1 MARHVLHVDMDAFYA
16 AVEQRD
22 DPTLRGHPVLVGGDR
37 RRGVV
42 TSASYEARVFGIHSA
57 MPMAVAITRCPG
69 AVVVRGRMDLY
80 VAVSRQI
87 RQIFRRFTPLVEPLS
102 LDEAFLDVTAST
114 ALFGPPPEIAEEVR
128 RAVRTEIGLTAS
140 AGVGPNKFIAKIA
153 SDLAKPDGL
162 LVVAPDA
169 VEAFLYPLPVR
180 HLWGVGRVTEAALQ
194 RLGYRTIGDL
204 AAAEPVRLARHVGAG
219 AGALQQWARGIDER
233 PVRPD
238 RGAKSMG
245 EEQTLDRDRPAGEL
259 LPHLLADAESIAR
272 RLRAHALRARTVTL
286 KLKLAARPGPRT
298 LTRRHTL
305 AEPTADEAV
314 LFAVARRLL
323 ESLALGGRPVRL
335 VGLAVENLLAGD
347 GDQLALFATE
357 RSATARR
364 AALARAVDEL
374 VRRFGAA
381 TIRRRLPGEA

>member
-1 MARHVLHVDMDAFYA
+1 MDAFYA

-22 DPTLRGHPVLVGGDR
+22 DPALRGRPVLVGGDR

-57 MPMAVAITRCPG
+57 MPMAAAIARCPG
-69 AVVVRGRMDLY
+69 AVVVRGRMELY

-114 ALFGPPPEIAEEVR
+114 ALFGSPPEIAEQVR
-128 RAVRTEIGLTAS
+128 RAVRTETGLIAS
-140 AGVGPNKFIAKIA
+140 AGLGPNKFIAKIA

-162 LVVAPDA
+162 LVVSPDA
-169 VEAFLYPLPVR
+169 VEGFLRPLPVR

-204 AAAEPVRLARHVGAG
+204 AAAEPVRLARHVGAA
-219 AGALQQWARGIDER
+219 AGALGQWARGIDER

-238 RGAKSMG
+238 RAAKSMG

-286 KLKLAARPGPRT
+286 KVKLAVRPGPGT

-314 LFAVARRLL
+314 VFAVARRLL
-323 ESLALGGRPVRL
+323 GSLALGDRRVRL
-335 VGLAVENLLAGD
+335 VGLAVGNLLAGD

-357 RSATARR
+357 RSAAARR

-381 TIRRRLPGEA
+381 AIRRRLPGEA